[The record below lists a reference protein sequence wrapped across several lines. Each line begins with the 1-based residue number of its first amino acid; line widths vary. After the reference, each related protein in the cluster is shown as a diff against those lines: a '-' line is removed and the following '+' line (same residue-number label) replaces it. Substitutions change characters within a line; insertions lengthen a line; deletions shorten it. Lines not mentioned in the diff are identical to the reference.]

1 MRLRART
8 RTGEALRF
16 LLAMQLA
23 MGGWLVAH
31 DLGPA
36 LPRLFAGRDSERLT
50 VPISP
55 GDQRRRYDPA
65 ALPLPAPPGTRHFPQ
80 LQDLPDRLRFD
91 RDSAGDA
98 VRLAGAI
105 AEGDADRFAD
115 WLDEQPAAPRRIWLS
130 SPGGSV
136 ADALRIGTR
145 IRAEG
150 IATGVDAGDLCLSAC
165 PYVLAGG
172 VLREVG
178 PGGMVGVHQHYF
190 GENTVLPAF
199 LAVRDIQ
206 AGQAM
211 VVGYLAGMGID
222 LRLMQPA
229 LATPPED
236 IYILTVAELE
246 RYRLITRSDPP

>member
-1 MRLRART
+1 MRLRARS

-16 LLAMQLA
+16 LLSMQIAMA
-23 MGGWLVAH
+23 GWLVVH

-36 LPRLFAGRDSERLT
+36 LPRLFQGSKTERLA
-50 VPISP
+50 VPVSP

-65 ALPLPAPPGTRHFPQ
+65 ALPATAPPGTRHFPQ
-80 LQDLPDRLRFD
+80 LQDMPDRLRFD
-91 RDSAGDA
+91 FAGQEARLTGSIATGDA
-98 VRLAGAI
+98 A
-105 AEGDADRFAD
+105 RFAN
-115 WLDEQPAAPRRIWLS
+115 WLEEQPLNPVRIWLS

-136 ADALRIGTR
+136 ADALKIGTMLR
-145 IRAEG
+145 DAG

-165 PYVLAGG
+165 PYMLAGG

-199 LAVRDIQ
+199 MAVRDIQ
-206 AGQAM
+206 AGQAQ
-211 VVGYLAGMGID
+211 VVGYLAEMGID

-236 IYILTVAELE
+236 IYILTPAELE

>member
-1 MRLRART
+1 
-8 RTGEALRF
+8 
-16 LLAMQLA
+16 
-23 MGGWLVAH
+23 
-31 DLGPA
+31 
-36 LPRLFAGRDSERLT
+36 
-50 VPISP
+50 
-55 GDQRRRYDPA
+55 
-65 ALPLPAPPGTRHFPQ
+65 
-80 LQDLPDRLRFD
+80 
-91 RDSAGDA
+91 
-98 VRLAGAI
+98 
-105 AEGDADRFAD
+105 
-115 WLDEQPAAPRRIWLS
+115 
-130 SPGGSV
+130 V

-165 PYVLAGG
+165 PYALAGG